1 MGLGTAQRNL
11 SAAIVVA
18 AQNFSGTDTLT
29 LILVASI
36 LLLLILLPTS
46 KRLGARSQS
55 EAAQPVAPI
64 K

>member
-46 KRLGARSQS
+46 KRLDARSQAD
-55 EAAQPVAPI
+55 AAQPVSAL